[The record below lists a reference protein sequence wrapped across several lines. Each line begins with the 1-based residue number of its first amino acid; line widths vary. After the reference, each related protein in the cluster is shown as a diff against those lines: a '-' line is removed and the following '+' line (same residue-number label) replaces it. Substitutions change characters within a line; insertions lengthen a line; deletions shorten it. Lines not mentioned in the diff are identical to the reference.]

1 MTTRCIAG
9 DGRPAVVEVGFHVDR
24 TGEPAWSYPV
34 CRVHDAVIRGM
45 LDALVRNA
53 EEVWA

>member
-1 MTTRCIAG
+1 
-9 DGRPAVVEVGFHVDR
+9 VEVGFHVDR